1 MTYRPFTD
9 TLRTLRDGMCLDELS
24 MQMQMLVQQVQ
35 ATSKGGRLT
44 LTIDVKPADRIP
56 GAVVITDDVKVKL
69 PEIKSDGTLMWPT
82 PEGNLERNNPKQ
94 RELPGITLAGSKE
107 NAA

>member
-1 MTYRPFTD
+1 MSYRPFTD

-44 LTIDVKPADRIP
+44 LTIDVKPAP
-56 GAVVITDDVKVKL
+56 PSKPTCGGLGDDY
-69 PEIKSDGTLMWPT
+69 PS
-82 PEGNLERNNPKQ
+82 
-94 RELPGITLAGSKE
+94 
-107 NAA
+107 